1 MKNVHRTYVSI
12 NDALPDLAR
21 HVLAGDEVGSRL
33 GERVLERLHQTI
45 TLTEPWRRYCLV
57 PGRKANVA
65 AQIAETMW
73 VLSGRDD
80 VEWLANYLPRA
91 KDFSDDGR
99 TWRGA
104 YGPRLRN
111 FGAPDDHRQGTDQ
124 LAHVLQLLREDP
136 TTRRAVIQIY
146 DPRVDTA
153 PGKDVPCNNWI
164 SFQSRLG
171 LLHMHVAI
179 RSNDLFWGWS
189 GINAFE
195 WSALQEILAGMLGIG
210 VGQITFSISSL
221 HAYDRHWKRLRG
233 LGELTG
239 QAELADGNGTFDAP
253 RFADDK
259 GVANMHI
266 AALDMELARWM
277 RAEQAMRQAPDFA
290 AAQRVVEGYYGN
302 PMFHSWLAVL
312 AIWWHGADPQALGS
326 LTLAQALLHSPKR
339 KRPAPPELQQVLQR
353 SPATPALQG
362 QVVRGWRDHVE
373 SVVQLHETKHAAYG
387 DSWKRRGEQLGIL
400 ANVARKADRLGST
413 DEYETA
419 LDTAVDLFVY
429 LVKYQLW
436 LEDQRDGTTY
446 SDGHEKVGVR
456 LRSRLMDAA
465 YADSPGTTAREQ
477 GNVVN
482 RNLERAPF
490 ASAWGDYSLQGKLGI
505 INQLVGQ
512 AAQLVLATWAE
523 GQQA

>member
-33 GERVLERLHQTI
+33 GERVLEQLHQTI
-45 TLTEPWRRYCLV
+45 TLAEPWRRYCLV

-104 YGPRLRN
+104 YGPRLRSW
-111 FGAPDDHRQGTDQ
+111 GQQTDAARWQHVDQ

-146 DPRVDTA
+146 DPSADA
-153 PGKDVPCNNWI
+153 LPGKDVPCNNWI

-221 HAYDRHWKRLRG
+221 HAYDRHWKRLRS
-233 LGELTG
+233 LGEVTSHP
-239 QAELADGNGTFDAP
+239 ELAAGNGAFDAP

-259 GVANMHI
+259 GVAGMPI
-266 AALDMELARWM
+266 TALDAELARWM
-277 RAEQAMRQAPDFA
+277 DAEQAMRQAPDFA
-290 AAQRVVEGYYGN
+290 AAGRVVDGYHGN

-312 AIWWHGADPQALGS
+312 AIWWHGADPSELVSTTLQQAL
-326 LTLAQALLHSPKR
+326 QHSPQR
-339 KRPAPPELQQVLQR
+339 KRPDQQAPAAQHGQQGR
-353 SPATPALQG
+353 AMDA
-362 QVVRGWRDHVE
+362 WRDYVE
-373 SVVQLHETKHAAYG
+373 TVVKLHETKHAAYG

-400 ANVARKADRLGST
+400 ANVARKADRLGAT

-429 LVKYQLW
+429 LVKYHLW
-436 LEDQRDGTTY
+436 LEDQCDGTSY
-446 SDGHEKVGVR
+446 SDGHEKVGER
-456 LRSRLMDAA
+456 LRIRLLDAA
-465 YADSPGTTAREQ
+465 YGGSPRTPAQEQ
-477 GNVVN
+477 ATMIN

-490 ASAWGDYSLQGKLGI
+490 ATVWADYTLQGKLGA
-505 INQLVGQ
+505 INQLAGQ

-523 GQQA
+523 GQQR

>member
-33 GERVLERLHQTI
+33 GERVLERLHQTV
-45 TLTEPWRRYCLV
+45 TLSEPWRRYCLV

-104 YGPRLRN
+104 YGPRLRSW
-111 FGAPDDHRQGTDQ
+111 GGDVDQ

-146 DPRVDTA
+146 DPRVDTS

-233 LGELTG
+233 LADHAAP
-239 QAELADGNGTFDAP
+239 AELAPGNGTFDAP

-259 GVANMHI
+259 GVVGQALQ
-266 AALDMELARWM
+266 ALDDELEHWM
-277 RAEQAMRQAPDFA
+277 AAEQAMRQAPDFA
-290 AAQRVVEGYYGN
+290 AAQRVVEGYSGN

-312 AIWWHGADPQALGS
+312 AIWWHGADPRGLGS
-326 LTLAQALLHSPKR
+326 TTLSLALQHSPQR
-339 KRPAPPELQQVLQR
+339 KRPDQQARNVQRNAQRLEKAVGAPWV
-353 SPATPALQG
+353 QG
-362 QVVRGWRDHVE
+362 KVMDAWRDYVE
-373 SVVQLHETKHAAYG
+373 TVVQLHETKHAAYG

-436 LEDQRDGTTY
+436 LEDQRDGTSH
-446 SDGHEKVGVR
+446 SDGHQKVGTR

-465 YADSPGTTAREQ
+465 YSGNPGTTAQEQ
-477 GNVVN
+477 ATVIN
-482 RNLERAPF
+482 RSLERAPF
-490 ASAWGDYSLQGKLGI
+490 AQAWADYTLQGKLGI
-505 INQLVGQ
+505 VNQLVGQ

-523 GQQA
+523 GQQR